1 MRTLSL
7 VLAVLS
13 LLLLLPALLP
23 LVGWLNWL
31 VLPLALLAA
40 GLGVLAGE
48 ERASREKGGVGGY
61 SPPVCK
67 PGIHGPPTS
76 AGG

>member
-7 VLAVLS
+7 VLAVVA

-23 LVGWLNWL
+23 LLGWLNWV

-40 GLGVLAGE
+40 GLGLLSGE
-48 ERASREKGGVGGY
+48 ERAFKLGLLLMVVSALRLILGGGFL
-61 SPPVCK
+61 
-67 PGIHGPPTS
+67 
-76 AGG
+76 

>member
-7 VLAVLS
+7 VLAVVA

-23 LVGWLNWL
+23 LLGWLNWV

-40 GLGVLAGE
+40 GLGLLSGE
-48 ERASREKGGVGGY
+48 ERAFRLGLLLMVVSALRLFLGGGFL
-61 SPPVCK
+61 
-67 PGIHGPPTS
+67 
-76 AGG
+76 

>member
-7 VLAVLS
+7 VLAVVA

-23 LVGWLNWL
+23 LLGWLNWV

-40 GLGVLAGE
+40 GLGLLSGE
-48 ERASREKGGVGGY
+48 ERAFKLGLLPMVVSALRLFLGGGFL
-61 SPPVCK
+61 
-67 PGIHGPPTS
+67 
-76 AGG
+76 

>member
-7 VLAVLS
+7 VLAVVA

-23 LVGWLNWL
+23 LLGWLSWV

-40 GLGVLAGE
+40 GLGLLSGE
-48 ERASREKGGVGGY
+48 ERAFKLGLLLMAVSALRLILGGGFL
-61 SPPVCK
+61 
-67 PGIHGPPTS
+67 
-76 AGG
+76 

>member
-48 ERASREKGGVGGY
+48 ERAFRLGLLVMIVSALRLFLGGGLL
-61 SPPVCK
+61 
-67 PGIHGPPTS
+67 
-76 AGG
+76 

>member
-48 ERASREKGGVGGY
+48 ERAFRLGFW
-61 SPPVCK
+61 
-67 PGIHGPPTS
+67 
-76 AGG
+76 

>member
-7 VLAVLS
+7 VLVVVA

-23 LVGWLNWL
+23 LLGWLNWV

-40 GLGVLAGE
+40 GLGLLSGE
-48 ERASREKGGVGGY
+48 ERAFKLGLLLMVVSALRLFLGGGFL
-61 SPPVCK
+61 
-67 PGIHGPPTS
+67 
-76 AGG
+76 

>member
-7 VLAVLS
+7 VLAVVA

-23 LVGWLNWL
+23 LLGWLNWV

-40 GLGVLAGE
+40 GLGLLSGE
-48 ERASREKGGVGGY
+48 ERAFKLGLLLMAVSALRLILGGGFL
-61 SPPVCK
+61 
-67 PGIHGPPTS
+67 
-76 AGG
+76 

>member
-7 VLAVLS
+7 VLAVVA

-23 LVGWLNWL
+23 LLGWLNWV

-40 GLGVLAGE
+40 GLGLLSGE
-48 ERASREKGGVGGY
+48 ERVFKLGLLLMVVSALRLFLGGGFL
-61 SPPVCK
+61 
-67 PGIHGPPTS
+67 
-76 AGG
+76 

>member
-7 VLAVLS
+7 VLAVVA

-23 LVGWLNWL
+23 LLGWLNWV

-40 GLGVLAGE
+40 GLGPLSGE
-48 ERASREKGGVGGY
+48 ERAFKLGLLLMVVSALRLILGGGFL
-61 SPPVCK
+61 
-67 PGIHGPPTS
+67 
-76 AGG
+76 

>member
-7 VLAVLS
+7 VLAVVA

-23 LVGWLNWL
+23 LLGWLNWA

-40 GLGVLAGE
+40 GLGLLSGE
-48 ERASREKGGVGGY
+48 ERAFKLGLLLMVVSALRLFLGGGFL
-61 SPPVCK
+61 
-67 PGIHGPPTS
+67 
-76 AGG
+76 

>member
-1 MRTLSL
+1 MRILSL
-7 VLAVLS
+7 VLAVLA

-23 LVGWLNWL
+23 LLGWLNWV

-48 ERASREKGGVGGY
+48 ERAFKLGLLVMIVSALRLFLGGGLL
-61 SPPVCK
+61 
-67 PGIHGPPTS
+67 
-76 AGG
+76 